1 MLELGYSTSGQSE
14 DDISVV
20 KKEENDAI
28 SKVILS
34 FVLFVCTRM
43 HLRRA
48 CFVRASI
55 LIISKKLRA

>member
-34 FVLFVCTRM
+34 FVLFV
-43 HLRRA
+43 
-48 CFVRASI
+48 
-55 LIISKKLRA
+55 